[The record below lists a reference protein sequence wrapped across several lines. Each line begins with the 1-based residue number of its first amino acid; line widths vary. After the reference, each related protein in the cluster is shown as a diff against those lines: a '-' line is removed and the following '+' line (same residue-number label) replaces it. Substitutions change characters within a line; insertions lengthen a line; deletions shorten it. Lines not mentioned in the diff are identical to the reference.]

1 MGVNMANMAKMLK
14 CANADDVVTM
24 KVGEREEEEKRG
36 RNEKKTSHTHTTA
49 PPPPHH
55 STQAEDGGDT
65 VTFMFESPS
74 ADRVSDFELRLM
86 DIDSEQLGIPDTEY
100 AATVKLPSSEFARIV
115 RDLASIG
122 DTVVISV
129 TKDGVKFSTTGDAGS
144 ANVTLKQH
152 SAADAKDEATTV
164 ECSEPVT
171 LSFAL
176 RYLNSFAKAAPLSP
190 SVTLSMSKE
199 LPIVVSFQLEQ
210 LGQVSY
216 FLAPKLA
223 GDEDMDGPE

>member
-1 MGVNMANMAKMLK
+1 
-14 CANADDVVTM
+14 
-24 KVGEREEEEKRG
+24 
-36 RNEKKTSHTHTTA
+36 
-49 PPPPHH
+49 
-55 STQAEDGGDT
+55 
-65 VTFMFESPS
+65 MFESPS

-100 AATVKLPSSEFARIV
+100 AATVKMPSSEFARIV

-122 DTVVISV
+122 DTVVIAV

-144 ANVTLKQH
+144 ANITLKQH
-152 SAADAKDEATTV
+152 AAADAKDEATAV

-199 LPIVVSFQLEQ
+199 LPIVVSFQVRRREGGRGRERVRFFFFFGRSVGRRVNLFPPLPPFPISLPQLEQ

-223 GDEDMDGPE
+223 GDDDMDGPE

>member
-1 MGVNMANMAKMLK
+1 
-14 CANADDVVTM
+14 
-24 KVGEREEEEKRG
+24 
-36 RNEKKTSHTHTTA
+36 
-49 PPPPHH
+49 
-55 STQAEDGGDT
+55 
-65 VTFMFESPS
+65 MFESPS

-100 AATVKLPSSEFARIV
+100 AATVKMPSSEFARIV

-122 DTVVISV
+122 DTVVIAV

-144 ANVTLKQH
+144 ANITLKQH
-152 SAADAKDEATTV
+152 AAADAKDEATAV

-199 LPIVVSFQLEQ
+199 LPIVVSFQVRRERGGRDTFFFFFYQ
-210 LGQVSY
+210 SNTKG
-216 FLAPKLA
+216 
-223 GDEDMDGPE
+223 